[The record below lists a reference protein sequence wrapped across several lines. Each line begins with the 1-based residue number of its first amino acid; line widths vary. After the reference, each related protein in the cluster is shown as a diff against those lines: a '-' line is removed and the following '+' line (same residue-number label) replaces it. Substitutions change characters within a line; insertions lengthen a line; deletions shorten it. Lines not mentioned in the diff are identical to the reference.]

1 MGSQREASSDESRD
15 SQWGHVCS
23 SPPWSGSCKEPCR
36 HWDPGVHKE
45 FLRLV
50 QADDD
55 FGQSKQVNTST
66 NIPYV
71 DTVFVCGG
79 HLNLPYVTLEE
90 VQGLKKMHILDRKL
104 KQSLIKIAC
113 FEIWTR
119 VEFPAPQPFQLA
131 RAEALLQS
139 HSLMGYFCAHPRFL
153 DL

>member
-1 MGSQREASSDESRD
+1 MSA
-15 SQWGHVCS
+15 
-23 SPPWSGSCKEPCR
+23 PPWSESCKEPCR
-36 HWDPGVHKE
+36 HWDPWVHKE
-45 FLRLV
+45 FLGLV

-55 FGQSKQVNTST
+55 FGHSKQVNTST

-71 DTVFVCGG
+71 DTVLACGG
-79 HLNLPYVTLEE
+79 HLNLPYITLEE

-104 KQSLIKIAC
+104 KRSLIKIAC

-139 HSLMGYFCAHPRFL
+139 HPLMGYFCAHPRFL
-153 DL
+153 ICDQDTQIHLRYILDLA